1 MESVS
6 FYRFAAAIMQLLEPE
21 KYNYNQQQSVAEA
34 IPLEIIANNSDG
46 TLKTEEQTVAAVAE
60 HLTQVIQ
67 QASEEKIVE
76 VAKALEESN
85 LIKTNLTEGGESLS
99 SYVAEA
105 LVENAVVA
113 AAAETIKE
121 IKTEESTAPFA
132 PQIVTPEEEKSF
144 WELYPELQESEILY
158 ADTMRY
164 LYGYA
169 DRNSLFDFLNPNIEL
184 SERQAAWSEFT
195 GAARIENS
203 VTSYMYNNT
212 QKSSFS
218 SVTQTTQS
226 NDEQRT
232 SDARKQADA
241 RLRMLAEQ
249 REVDERTAENRKQGI
264 KS

>member
-21 KYNYNQQQSVAEA
+21 KYNFNQQQHPAEA

-67 QASEEKIVE
+67 QASADKIVE
-76 VAKALEESN
+76 VAKALDESN
-85 LIKTNLTEGGESLS
+85 LIKTNLTEGEEKLS

-121 IKTEESTAPFA
+121 IKTEESTAQQVVA
-132 PQIVTPEEEKSF
+132 PQEEKSF
-144 WELYPELQESEILY
+144 WEIYPELQESEILY

-212 QKSSFS
+212 QKSSS
-218 SVTQTTQS
+218 SRVTQTTQT
-226 NDEQRT
+226 NDDQRT

-249 REVDERTAENRKQGI
+249 REIDDRIAEHRKQGI